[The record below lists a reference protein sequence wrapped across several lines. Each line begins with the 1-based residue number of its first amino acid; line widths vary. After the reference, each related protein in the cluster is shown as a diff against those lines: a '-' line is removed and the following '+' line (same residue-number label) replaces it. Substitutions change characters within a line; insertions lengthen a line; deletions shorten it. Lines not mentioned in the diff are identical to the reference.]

1 MGLRANLTWKPWF
14 SPWIFSGF
22 SCKVSLR
29 PIQWFCWNITIWLV
43 VWNMAVIFPYIGK
56 FKLPTDKV
64 IFFRGVGLNH
74 QPAMI
79 CYKHWYTIGPIG
91 FYAEIYDFS
100 SHHRWNLGCRWPAS
114 AASRR
119 MPWSTCCGPV
129 TWHRKSGWWFGT
141 WLLFFHNIL
150 GIILPNW
157 LSYFSRW
164 LKSPTS
170 IPEKKRFSGNDNWHE
185 WWFIEGSLEVKLPT
199 IWTDEKQSRAEAERR
214 ERLEERRV
222 EEKESEER
230 RCRCAKR

>member
-1 MGLRANLTWKPWF
+1 MLKYHHLAGGLEHGCYF
-14 SPWIFSGF
+14 SIYWEVQTPNWQSP
-22 SCKVSLR
+22 S
-29 PIQWFCWNITIWLV
+29 
-43 VWNMAVIFPYIGK
+43 
-56 FKLPTDKV
+56 
-64 IFFRGVGLNH
+64 FFRGVGLNH

-141 WLLFFHNIL
+141 WLLFFHNIM

-170 IPEKKRFSGNDNWHE
+170 IPEKKRFPGNDNWHE
-185 WWFIEGSLEVKLPT
+185 WWFISSNNG
-199 IWTDEKQSRAEAERR
+199 W
-214 ERLEERRV
+214 
-222 EEKESEER
+222 
-230 RCRCAKR
+230 